1 MLTSNF
7 WKLEVGG
14 WSPSAEGWA
23 LHIGCQIPKFNLPEV
38 GSWNPISRRRLLESN
53 LWKIEL
59 GFKLPEV
66 GSSKSDTTKL
76 VGATCLNTSPAQKRV
91 EKREKTV
98 VLEAGNRLEETPV
111 ETRGDP

>member
-7 WKLEVGG
+7 WKLEVGS
-14 WSPSAEGWA
+14 WSPSPGRWS
-23 LHIGCQIPKFNLPEV
+23 LQIGCQIPKFNLPEV

-76 VGATCLNTSPAQKRV
+76 AGATCLNTFPEQKRV
-91 EKREKTV
+91 KNREKPV
-98 VLEAGNRLEETPV
+98 VLEAENRLGETPV
-111 ETRGDP
+111 ETRGGP